1 MRGIRYPVPSLAPT
15 SSAPAFEHGK
25 NAVPASLIC
34 FATATAPD
42 FEHEAVGFT
51 AAKLPLPAVRLLRQL
66 QPEQGME
73 RN

>member
-1 MRGIRYPVPSLAPT
+1 MPGVPFMVPSLAPA

-25 NAVPASLIC
+25 DAVPASLFC
-34 FATATAPD
+34 FAPATAPA

-51 AAKLPLPAVRLLRQL
+51 AAILRPRAMRVIRQL
-66 QPEQGME
+66 QSEQAME